1 MVRILFLEHLPN
13 RLSTVKDVFLEFDQ
27 DLDYDVRVFEENSV
41 ESTDIV
47 AYDVIVFDGHI
58 LPVSTFTKIDLG
70 LLKDK
75 CVLVVIEKDD
85 LTSVE
90 HLNLD
95 SLTVDN
101 ILIPDLPQY
110 LHATIKRELAIFS
123 QRIEI
128 NQRKQTE
135 LLLNAITDI
144 SRSLLEIQNLD
155 EIARLVIDRIV
166 KHFDFEDCVIYE
178 VNKDAKS
185 LTQIAAKGPKED
197 VAYHVKNP
205 LTLQFGQGI
214 VGTVAES
221 GNSILLND
229 VRSDSRYFVDDA
241 ERCSELTVP
250 IILNGKVI
258 GIIDSENHDLGFY
271 SDRDR
276 QNLEAVASVIAIK
289 FHAAQLRS
297 EKENVQ
303 EELRKSLDE
312 KTVLLSEVHHRVKN
326 NLAII
331 SGLLHLQSDD
341 LNHPELLEIMLE
353 MSNRI
358 QSIAEVHELLYNS
371 DSFADITFEDYTQN
385 LFRTISSTIQKT
397 NRVKLNLDIDYDL
410 KININQAIPLG
421 LILNELVTNSFKY
434 AFDMVPEP
442 MINFSL
448 RLLDGRVIGEYSD
461 NGPGFSSDYIANPK
475 SLGFTVINALFA
487 QLEADLHYDLD
498 KVYPLIFNF
507 EYYQQIYS

>member
-75 CVLVVIEKDD
+75 CVLVAIEKDD

-144 SRSLLEIQNLD
+144 SSSLLEIQNLD

-214 VGTVAES
+214 VG
-221 GNSILLND
+221 
-229 VRSDSRYFVDDA
+229 
-241 ERCSELTVP
+241 
-250 IILNGKVI
+250 
-258 GIIDSENHDLGFY
+258 
-271 SDRDR
+271 
-276 QNLEAVASVIAIK
+276 
-289 FHAAQLRS
+289 
-297 EKENVQ
+297 
-303 EELRKSLDE
+303 
-312 KTVLLSEVHHRVKN
+312 
-326 NLAII
+326 
-331 SGLLHLQSDD
+331 
-341 LNHPELLEIMLE
+341 
-353 MSNRI
+353 
-358 QSIAEVHELLYNS
+358 
-371 DSFADITFEDYTQN
+371 
-385 LFRTISSTIQKT
+385 
-397 NRVKLNLDIDYDL
+397 
-410 KININQAIPLG
+410 
-421 LILNELVTNSFKY
+421 
-434 AFDMVPEP
+434 
-442 MINFSL
+442 
-448 RLLDGRVIGEYSD
+448 
-461 NGPGFSSDYIANPK
+461 
-475 SLGFTVINALFA
+475 
-487 QLEADLHYDLD
+487 
-498 KVYPLIFNF
+498 
-507 EYYQQIYS
+507 